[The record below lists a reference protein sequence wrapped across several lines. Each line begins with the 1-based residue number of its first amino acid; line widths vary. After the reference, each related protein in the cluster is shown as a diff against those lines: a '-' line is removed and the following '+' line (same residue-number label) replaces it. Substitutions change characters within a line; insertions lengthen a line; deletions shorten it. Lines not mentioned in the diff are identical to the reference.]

1 MSKLHVSTI
10 ILITMF
16 TYSMKLMSIG
26 GMTK

>member
-1 MSKLHVSTI
+1 MSKLHVSTLM
-10 ILITMF
+10 LIVMF